1 MILGPHLPVRVFGGM
16 FQRHKRRTMQAEQL
30 QAGTQPKP
38 TSEVGQGAGATN
50 PERWV
55 EQHGDELFAFALAR
69 VRDRSVAQD
78 LVQETFL
85 AALRA
90 LASFAG
96 RSSERAWL
104 FGILRNKLVDYY
116 RLKGREAFLVEGDS
130 PVPEEGTFF
139 HAAGLRKGAWIKSL
153 APRAWASPDESL
165 VQKEF
170 QNVFHRCLAR
180 LPDKV
185 AQVFLLKEVE
195 GLASEQICKDLNI
208 SANNFW
214 VMSHRARLALRR
226 CLELHWFGRKKT
238 GDDTD

>member
-1 MILGPHLPVRVFGGM
+1 
-16 FQRHKRRTMQAEQL
+16 MQAEQL
-30 QAGTQPKP
+30 QAGTKPRP
-38 TSEVGQGAGATN
+38 TSDEGKGSGSTN
-50 PERWV
+50 PEHWV
-55 EQHGDELFAFALAR
+55 EEHGDELFGYALAR
-69 VRDRSVAQD
+69 VRDRSAAQD

-90 LASFAG
+90 RAIFAG

-104 FGILRNKLVDYY
+104 FGILRNKLVDHY
-116 RLKGREAFLVEGDS
+116 RLKGREALLAEGDS
-130 PVPEEGTFF
+130 PGLEEGKFF
-139 HAAGLRKGAWIKSL
+139 HAMGLRKDAWIKSL
-153 APRAWASPDESL
+153 APQAWASPDESL

-170 QNVFHRCLAR
+170 QSVFHHCLAR

-185 AQVFLLKEVE
+185 AQVFLLKEVD
-195 GLASEQICKDLNI
+195 GLASEQICKDLNV

-238 GDDTD
+238 GDETD

>member
-1 MILGPHLPVRVFGGM
+1 MVMRCSVLRWPAFG
-16 FQRHKRRTMQAEQL
+16 TA
-30 QAGTQPKP
+30 
-38 TSEVGQGAGATN
+38 
-50 PERWV
+50 
-55 EQHGDELFAFALAR
+55 
-69 VRDRSVAQD
+69 AQD

-90 LASFAG
+90 IASFAG

-116 RLKGREAFLVEGDS
+116 RLKGREALLAEGDS
-130 PVPEEGTFF
+130 LGPDEGRFF
-139 HAAGLRKGAWIKSL
+139 HAMGLRKDTWIKSL
-153 APRAWASPDESL
+153 APQAWASPDESL

-180 LPDKV
+180 LPDKM
-185 AQVFLLKEVE
+185 AQVFLLKEVD

-214 VMSHRARLALRR
+214 VMSHRARMALRR

-238 GDDTD
+238 GDETD